1 MWEGPLREPDPEII
15 ELARQGDPGAFSTLV
30 AYYQGDAWRL
40 CFHLLRDEAAAEDAT
55 QEAFVRVFRF
65 LPRYRGDAKFSTW
78 LFSITRN
85 CALDELRRGSRRARL
100 EQKVGPEPDSSVDP
114 GTAIEVREAILSLP
128 GELRESVVLIDMFG
142 LSYKDAAAIMSTPVG
157 TVKSRVHRARDMLV
171 ARLGPLTEESADEA

>member
-15 ELARQGDPGAFSTLV
+15 DLARKGDTNAFAALV

-65 LPRYRGDAKFSTW
+65 LPRYRGEAKFSTW

-85 CALDELRRGSRRARL
+85 CALDELRRAARRSRVEKKIR
-100 EQKVGPEPDSSVDP
+100 PESEGGADP
-114 GTAIEVREAILSLP
+114 GMALEVREAILSLSD
-128 GELRESVVLIDMFG
+128 ELRESVVLIDMFG
-142 LSYKDAAAIMSTPVG
+142 LSYKEAATIMATPVG
-157 TVKSRVHRARDMLV
+157 TVKSRVHRARELLV
-171 ARLGPLTEESADEA
+171 ARLGPLPEESVDEA